1 MSQIKE
7 SLLAYGL
14 SANEAEI
21 YIFLLRNKDVPAYFI
36 AKETSIPRT
45 TVYKTLESLERQGF
59 VASWTKNGTRHF
71 SAENPDTFR
80 RKLKDKGSELEKS
93 LPVLSEMFS
102 SLSTHPSAKLYVGKE
117 GVKQA
122 FEIML
127 DVIKTKKLRQIYV
140 YSDSQLTKEL
150 PRYFK
155 EWRQRKNRTGAFTH
169 LIVPPGTQMNE
180 DYASDAYRETRI
192 LPKQF
197 PFVGSVDICGS
208 SIAFFSFKNKQLHA
222 IVIDSPIIAD
232 MMKQFFIYMWDTLE
246 PLSAN

>member
-1 MSQIKE
+1 MTQIKE

-14 SANEAEI
+14 THSEAKI
-21 YIFLLRNKDVPAYFI
+21 YVFLLENKDVPAYFI

-45 TVYKTLESLERQGF
+45 TVYKILEGLEIQGF
-59 VASWTKNGTRHF
+59 VSSWTKNGTKHF
-71 SAENPDTFR
+71 SAENPETFKR
-80 RKLKDKGSELEKS
+80 RLKEKESELEKG
-93 LPVLSEMFS
+93 LPALSEMFS

-127 DVIKTKKLRQIYV
+127 DVIKTKRLKQIYV

-150 PRYFK
+150 PRFFK
-155 EWRQRKNRTGAFTH
+155 EWRQRKNRTGAYTH
-169 LIVPPGTQMNE
+169 LIVPPGTQMND
-180 DYASDAYRETRI
+180 DYKSDAYRETRI

-208 SIAFFSFKNKQLHA
+208 SVAFFSFKNKQLHA
-222 IVIDSPIIAD
+222 VVIDSPIIAD
-232 MMKQFFIYMWDTLE
+232 MMRQFFIYMWDTLD
-246 PLSAN
+246 PLKTI